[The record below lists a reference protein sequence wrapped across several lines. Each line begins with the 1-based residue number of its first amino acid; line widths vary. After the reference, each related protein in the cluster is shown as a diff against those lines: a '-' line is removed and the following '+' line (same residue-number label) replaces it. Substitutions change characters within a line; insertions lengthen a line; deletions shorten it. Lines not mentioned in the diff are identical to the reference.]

1 MLALFLI
8 SLFALVFLNVPIAF
22 SLIIT
27 TIILML
33 SMDSF
38 SAALMIQNIVRG
50 VDSFPLMAIPFF
62 ILSGEIMSHGGIS
75 KRLVNFAESILG
87 PIKGGLGY
95 ATVLSCMIFAG
106 VSGSAVADTSAI
118 GSMVYPMMKER
129 YNPEKSAALF
139 TAAGCIGPI
148 IPPSIPMI
156 IYGVCAN
163 VSIVSLFLGG
173 MIPGVIIGL
182 GLMIGWFFHSKKM
195 NYESMEKFSIM
206 KVLKCTVD
214 SIWALILPG
223 IILGGIVFGIFTPTE
238 AGVIAVVYAF
248 IVSFFIYRELK
259 LKDLP
264 KILAN
269 SARITAVV
277 LLVVGAATAAGYLI
291 TIAQIPRMLMDTLTT
306 LSGGNKYLLMF
317 YINILL
323 LIVGCVMDITPAIL
337 ILAPILLPLILNFG
351 IDPVYFGVVMIVNLC
366 IGLITPPVG
375 TVLYVGCG
383 ISKISMGRLAKAIAL
398 NISIMV
404 AALFI
409 ITYFPDLVTFIPNL
423 VKR

>member
-1 MLALFLI
+1 MLTLFLI
-8 SLFALVFLNVPIAF
+8 ILFALVFLNVPIAF

-27 TIILML
+27 TIVLML
-33 SMDSF
+33 VMDSY

-62 ILSGEIMSHGGIS
+62 ILSGEIMGHGGIS

-87 PIKGGLGY
+87 SIKGGLGY

-129 YNPEKSAALF
+129 YNPEKGAALF

-156 IYGVCAN
+156 IYGVTAN

-173 MIPGVIIGL
+173 IVPGVLIGL

-195 NYESMEKFSIM
+195 NYKSEANFSIIKM
-206 KVLKCTVD
+206 LKCTID
-214 SIWALILPG
+214 SIWALILPS
-223 IILGGIVFGIFTPTE
+223 IILGGIVFGVFTPTE

-264 KILAN
+264 KILTN

-291 TIAQIPRMLMDTLTT
+291 TIAQIPRMLMDTLTNI
-306 LSGGNKYLLMF
+306 SGGNKYLLMF

-337 ILAPILLPLILNFG
+337 ILAPMLLPLILKSG
-351 IDPVYFGVVMIVNLC
+351 INPVYFGVVMIVNLC
-366 IGLITPPVG
+366 VGLITPPVG

-383 ISKISMGRLAKAIAL
+383 VSKIPMGRLAKSIAI
-398 NISIMV
+398 NISIMITV
-404 AALFI
+404 LFI
-409 ITYFPDLVTFIPNL
+409 ITYFPDIVMFIPNL

>member
-8 SLFALVFLNVPIAF
+8 SLFALVFLNVPIAI

-33 SMDSF
+33 VMDSY

-50 VDSFPLMAIPFF
+50 VDSYPLMAIPFF

-87 PIKGGLGY
+87 SIKGGLGY
-95 ATVLSCMIFAG
+95 AAVLSCMIFAG

-148 IPPSIPMI
+148 IPPSIPII
-156 IYGVCAN
+156 IYGVTAN

-173 MIPGVIIGL
+173 IVPGVIIGL
-182 GLMIGWFFHSKKM
+182 GLMVGWFFHSKKM
-195 NYESMEKFSIM
+195 NYKSEEKFSI
-206 KVLKCTVD
+206 KKILKCTID

-291 TIAQIPRMLMDTLTT
+291 TIAQIPKMLMDTFTNIFH
-306 LSGGNKYLLMF
+306 GNK
-317 YINILL
+317 NL
-323 LIVGCVMDITPAIL
+323 LIV
-337 ILAPILLPLILNFG
+337 
-351 IDPVYFGVVMIVNLC
+351 
-366 IGLITPPVG
+366 
-375 TVLYVGCG
+375 
-383 ISKISMGRLAKAIAL
+383 
-398 NISIMV
+398 
-404 AALFI
+404 
-409 ITYFPDLVTFIPNL
+409 
-423 VKR
+423 